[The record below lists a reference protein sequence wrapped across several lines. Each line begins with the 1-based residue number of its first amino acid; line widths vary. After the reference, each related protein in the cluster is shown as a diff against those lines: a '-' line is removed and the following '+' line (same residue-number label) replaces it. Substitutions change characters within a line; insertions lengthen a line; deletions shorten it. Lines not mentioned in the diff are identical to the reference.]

1 MKYSVQHG
9 LPDRTRVRV
18 VVEKAY
24 VAYEERLSDYKPK
37 LDWEADDRASIG
49 FSVMSQSIRAVVE
62 FDDDELRID
71 GKVPLLFRPFQRKIE
86 AVLGSEME
94 KWLDK
99 ARRGEI

>member
-9 LPDRTRVRV
+9 LPDRSRVRV

-24 VAYEERLSDYKPK
+24 LAYEERLSDYKPK
-37 LDWEADDRASIG
+37 INWQKEDRATIG
-49 FSVMSQSIRAVVE
+49 FSVMSQKIDAVVE

-71 GKVPLLFRPFQRKIE
+71 GKVPFLFKPFERKIE

-94 KWLDK
+94 KWLAK
-99 ARRGEI
+99 ARAGEI

>member
-1 MKYSVQHG
+1 MKYRATG
-9 LPDRTRVRV
+9 GTTALPPKVLDV
-18 VVEKAY
+18 VDHKELVE
-24 VAYEERLSDYKPK
+24 EQDYKPK